1 MRRDLRH
8 NLLRGLGSAFA
19 LVLALGTLADV
30 ALADEDTGLQ
40 RRRAPI
46 VQPAEPRSGV
56 GAQSPNPGSDT
67 VPIGIPEGE
76 RLPRVPPIHSPVTG
90 ESDSTGLWAWLA
102 DLVARARAWSE

>member
-8 NLLRGLGSAFA
+8 NLPRGLGSAFA

-30 ALADEDTGLQ
+30 ARADEDSGLQ

-56 GAQSPNPGSDT
+56 GSQSPNPGNDT
-67 VPIGIPEGE
+67 VPIGDPDGE
-76 RLPRVPPIHSPVTG
+76 RLPRVPPLHTPVAG

-102 DLVARARAWSE
+102 ELVARVRAWSD